1 MSDPKQ
7 RDGWLM
13 VLYGVLLLAGL
24 ALMVL
29 GLIDVFASR
38 NAMLLGF
45 GVLAIIIPAALYP
58 VAAGMAENP
67 GRSTSPLDAATSEL
81 LRSINDRLL
90 ISDAAKRIAYREQ
103 DRAALRQAIRE
114 DMQRGDYDAA
124 MVLVDDMAQQYGY
137 REEAEQFRD
146 EIIATRH
153 AEIEAKIEQ
162 AIHRFD
168 LVLEKRDWDGAAG
181 EAMKIQRLFPDSLRV
196 RDLEERV
203 NEARQ
208 RYVQDLE
215 RQFLQ
220 AAERDD
226 VDKAMGLLKEL
237 DGYLTEAEAEPFRE
251 TARGVIGKKRENLG
265 VQFKLAVHDKEWV
278 IAVRVGE
285 QIIREFPNTKMADE
299 ARNLID
305 ELRRR
310 ASDEQSA
317 RPRAQ
322 GAPV

>member
-1 MSDPKQ
+1 MADQKH

-29 GLIDVFASR
+29 GLIDVFVSR
-38 NAMLLGF
+38 SPLLLGF
-45 GVLAIIIPAALYP
+45 GVLAIIFPAAIYP
-58 VAAGMAENP
+58 VAAALQEGASRASGVDP
-67 GRSTSPLDAATSEL
+67 GTTEL
-81 LRSINDRLL
+81 LHSINDRLL

-146 EIIATRH
+146 EIIATRY
-153 AEIEAKIEQ
+153 AEMEAKIDQ
-162 AIHRFD
+162 AIHKFEG
-168 LVLEKRDWDGAAG
+168 VLERRDWDAAAG
-181 EAMKIQRLFPDSLRV
+181 EAMKVQRLFPDSLRV
-196 RDLEERV
+196 RDLGQRV
-203 NEARQ
+203 DESRQ
-208 RYVQDLE
+208 RYVQDME

-237 DGYLTEAEAEPFRE
+237 DRYLTEAEAEPFRE

-278 IAVRVGE
+278 TAVRVGE

-299 ARNLID
+299 ARSLID

-310 ASDEQSA
+310 AHDEQSV
-317 RPRAQ
+317 RPQSA
-322 GAPV
+322 AV